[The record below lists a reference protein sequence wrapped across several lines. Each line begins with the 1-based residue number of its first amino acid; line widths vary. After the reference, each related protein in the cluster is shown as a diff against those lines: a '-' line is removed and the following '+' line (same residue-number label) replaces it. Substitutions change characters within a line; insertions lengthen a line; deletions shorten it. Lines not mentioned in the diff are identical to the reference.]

1 MTFIVSVILILKDKI
16 RIIET
21 AAKLIVE
28 ISGKQYQQAAVHQH
42 AWQLPGKKVKYTMLE
57 EMQMYSLYTK
67 RWNWPH

>member
-1 MTFIVSVILILKDKI
+1 MNFIISVILILKDKI

-28 ISGKQYQQAAVHQH
+28 ISGKQYQQATVHQH

-57 EMQMYSLYTK
+57 EMQMYSLYRK